1 MRRQCCQQRS
11 LGSLNG
17 HIEEIYSGHT
27 VVKAYNGERA
37 AREEFNKRNESLR
50 VNGFKAQCLSGLMP
64 PLMGFIGNLG
74 YVAVCVVGATLVI
87 RGRIEF
93 GVIVAFMMYMAVPVM
108 AASLRSIMT
117 SAPSICTTELT
128 SAPKLFFS
136 DWPIVSTSFVTR
148 ERISPVEVRLKYDI
162 GSRLIFAEIS
172 ARIFLATRC
181 VTVVSVQLWTDE
193 SSILAA

>member
-1 MRRQCCQQRS
+1 
-11 LGSLNG
+11 
-17 HIEEIYSGHT
+17 
-27 VVKAYNGERA
+27 
-37 AREEFNKRNESLR
+37 
-50 VNGFKAQCLSGLMP
+50 
-64 PLMGFIGNLG
+64 
-74 YVAVCVVGATLVI
+74 
-87 RGRIEF
+87 
-93 GVIVAFMMYMAVPVM
+93 
-108 AASLRSIMT
+108 MT

-128 SAPKLFFS
+128 SVPKLFFS